1 MFAPILVPKVV
12 QWFDPLADLSNCPTE
27 VIGENL
33 CNSGFD
39 PWADSFSPL
48 SPLRPD
54 QLERVH
60 RTNALITEAQVHYSG
75 LILWLIQSVQCPT
88 QSQISWIVRTDLDYQ
103 S

>member
-1 MFAPILVPKVV
+1 MVPKVV
-12 QWFDPLADLSNCPTE
+12 DSGSILWLICPI
-27 VIGENL
+27 V
-33 CNSGFD
+33 
-39 PWADSFSPL
+39 
-48 SPLRPD
+48 PLRSSERICATVVLILGLTRSVHCHHSEAD